1 MFLNFEDSLKMSS
14 TDLGLESLSR
24 RNRFLFST
32 SFTFKWMCCR
42 GIPYE
47 SNWLNVCPIEVK
59 PTFYRRYVDD
69 ICVLFTSLDST
80 DSF

>member
-14 TDLGLESLSR
+14 IDLGLESLSR

-47 SNWLNVCPIEVK
+47 
-59 PTFYRRYVDD
+59 
-69 ICVLFTSLDST
+69 
-80 DSF
+80 

>member
-32 SFTFKWMCCR
+32 SFISGCVVVGSLMNKTGLM
-42 GIPYE
+42 
-47 SNWLNVCPIEVK
+47 
-59 PTFYRRYVDD
+59 YV
-69 ICVLFTSLDST
+69 L
-80 DSF
+80 

>member
-32 SFTFKWMCCR
+32 SLHLSGCVVVGSLMNKTGLM
-42 GIPYE
+42 
-47 SNWLNVCPIEVK
+47 
-59 PTFYRRYVDD
+59 YV
-69 ICVLFTSLDST
+69 L
-80 DSF
+80 

>member
-32 SFTFKWMCCR
+32 SFTCKWMCCR

-47 SNWLNVCPIEVK
+47 
-59 PTFYRRYVDD
+59 
-69 ICVLFTSLDST
+69 
-80 DSF
+80 